1 VKSFFVPKDNERK
14 DFKSLTGNIIRLL
27 VALTVPMLSMYCRE
41 CGGIDGRERKMG
53 VYSWV
58 GRRRWDGGAEKSKAS
73 AGWAQGN

>member
-41 CGGIDGRERKMG
+41 CGGIGGRVRKMG
-53 VYSWV
+53 FCSWV
-58 GRRRWDGGAEKSKAS
+58 GRRRWDGGAEKVKL
-73 AGWAQGN
+73 